1 MATARATRIVA
12 RLHPAPR
19 TFLLTAAALTAFAG
33 NSLLC
38 RAALRGSAI
47 DPDGAIDPGL
57 FTAVRIAA
65 GVAVLVPL
73 AKSSGRANKQGSW
86 VSALALAA
94 YAVLFS
100 FAYVELGAGLGSLLL
115 FGAVQTTMLGTGI
128 ARGER
133 PSPRVWQGLLA
144 AVAGLCVLLLPGAS
158 GSFGGALMML
168 GAGVAWGVYSL
179 RGRGSRDP
187 LATTAGNFARAIW
200 FAAPAAL
207 LQAHGVH
214 ATLSGLLLAAV
225 SGALTSGLGYVA
237 WYAALRGLSA
247 TQAAIAQLTVPVLTA
262 VLASLWLGEW
272 PTWTLAAAGAL
283 VLGGV
288 GVAMTAR
295 R

>member
-1 MATARATRIVA
+1 KSPRIVA

-57 FTAVRIAA
+57 FTAVRIVA

-73 AKSSGRANKQGSW
+73 AKSSGRAPKQGSW
-86 VSALALAA
+86 GSALALAA

-115 FGAVQTTMLGTGI
+115 FGAVQTTMIGTGV

-144 AVAGLCVLLLPGAS
+144 AVAGLCVLLLPGA
-158 GSFGGALMML
+158 
-168 GAGVAWGVYSL
+168 
-179 RGRGSRDP
+179 
-187 LATTAGNFARAIW
+187 
-200 FAAPAAL
+200 
-207 LQAHGVH
+207 
-214 ATLSGLLLAAV
+214 
-225 SGALTSGLGYVA
+225 
-237 WYAALRGLSA
+237 
-247 TQAAIAQLTVPVLTA
+247 
-262 VLASLWLGEW
+262 
-272 PTWTLAAAGAL
+272 
-283 VLGGV
+283 
-288 GVAMTAR
+288 
-295 R
+295 